1 MRISATILIL
11 AGAAFAAHADD
22 DDARAFTTPRLP
34 LYEQECGSCHLAYP
48 PGMLPA
54 RSWVSMLDGLADHFG
69 QNAELSPTATA
80 TLSAYLRAE
89 AADVR
94 RGRWSRKVLRSSAGQ
109 TPRRISELAFMR
121 KDHDEISR
129 EVWARPAV
137 LSRANC
143 AACHQDATTWDFD
156 EDRAR
161 IPR

>member
-89 AADVR
+89 AAAHQR
-94 RGRWSRKVLRSSAGQ
+94 AGVHEEG
-109 TPRRISELAFMR
+109 PRRDLAR
-121 KDHDEISR
+121 GLG
-129 EVWARPAV
+129 PAGG
-137 LSRANC
+137 A
-143 AACHQDATTWDFD
+143 Q
-156 EDRAR
+156 
-161 IPR
+161 PRQLCRVPSGRDDMGL